1 MRRKLL
7 VAWVDQAAFLA
18 SIFLLVVGLVFVASG
33 FGIFV
38 VGRLDGVVLIVMGF
52 TRFWG
57 GWTMSGARGVSC
69 ATAAVLNMFDAAST
83 LSFWS
88 YEANPLILAIGP
100 TVFLV
105 AKVVC
110 SITIMLFAKVHPNP
124 REGGVMLALFF
135 SLIVAWNLGQ
145 HLLAYLGMRVVPYEA
160 YFFIVGAALSFSVAT
175 FAVAILLLKK
185 RI

>member
-1 MRRKLL
+1 M
-7 VAWVDQAAFLA
+7 AWVDQAAFLA

-38 VGRLDGVVLIVMGF
+38 IGRLDGVILIVMGF
-52 TRFWG
+52 SMFWG

-69 ATAAVLNMFDAAST
+69 AAAAVLNMFDAAST

-88 YEANPLILAIGP
+88 FEINPLVLALGP

-110 SITIMLFAKVHPNP
+110 SITIMLYAKVHPDP
-124 REGGVMLALFF
+124 KKGGVMLALFF

-145 HLLAYLGMRVVPYEA
+145 HLLAYLGMRVVPYGA
-160 YFFIVGAALSFSVAT
+160 YFFIVGAALSFAVAT
-175 FAVAILLLKK
+175 LAVALILLMK
-185 RI
+185 RNKGSIV

>member
-1 MRRKLL
+1 M
-7 VAWVDQAAFLA
+7 AWVDQAAFLA

-52 TRFWG
+52 SMFWG
-57 GWTMSGARGVSC
+57 GWTMSGAHGVAC
-69 ATAAVLNMFDAAST
+69 AAAAVLNMFDAAST
-83 LSFWS
+83 ISFWS
-88 YEANPLILAIGP
+88 FEINPLVLAIGP

-110 SITIMLFAKVHPNP
+110 SITIMLYAKVHPDP
-124 REGGVMLALFF
+124 GKGGIVLALVF

-145 HLLAYLGMRVVPYEA
+145 HLLAYLDMRVVPYEA
-160 YFFIVGAALSFSVAT
+160 YFFIVGVALSFAVAT
-175 FAVAILLLKK
+175 FAVALLLLKK
-185 RI
+185 RM